1 MSSFESLFGDTP
13 LVFLGLSVIFMGGCA
28 TMTGQALASTWRPL
42 WQALPYS
49 LLLGFGD
56 RFLAYA
62 LFNGQLLTLS
72 GYLLDSATLA
82 LLAALAYRATR
93 AGQMA
98 NQYPWIYK
106 RIGWFNWEE
115 RDGQTKDPS

>member
-42 WQALPYS
+42 WQA
-49 LLLGFGD
+49 
-56 RFLAYA
+56 FLAYA